1 MAVSLYNQQPD
12 IFPLA
17 LREEFPE
24 PSAWW
29 DETLWQRVVRHCDA
43 VSWLRELPENSVDL
57 VYIDPPFGTGRKL
70 VMVDKSGVE
79 RGFRDLLADVSAY
92 VDWLSEVLK
101 LIQRILKSTGSLF
114 VHLDWRT
121 VHYVKVAMDRIFGCD
136 NFKNEI
142 IWAYR
147 TAGNSKKYFA
157 RKHDTILFYSKDWRK
172 TKFFIPKE
180 RSYLKK
186 QYNYGAH
193 YPEYYDSETGQYFSE
208 VLMRDVW
215 SDISPLKGCNREKV
229 GYPTQKPLKL
239 LERIIEATTEP
250 GDVVGDF
257 FCGSGTTLVAA
268 QHLGRRYFGCDSSR
282 EAVNIARARLLRS
295 DAVNRGR

>member
-1 MAVSLYNQQPD
+1 MAALLYKQGKSD
-12 IFPLA
+12 ILPLA
-17 LREEFPE
+17 FQADFTDPQPE
-24 PSAWW
+24 WG
-29 DETLWQRVVRHCDA
+29 DELWQRVVRHCQA
-43 VSWLRELPENSVDL
+43 ESWLEELPENSVDL

-70 VMVDKSGVE
+70 VMVDQSGVK
-79 RGFRDLLADVSAY
+79 RGFRDLPTDITAY
-92 VDWLSEVLK
+92 VEWLTEILVLIRKVLK
-101 LIQRILKSTGSLF
+101 PTGSVF

-121 VHYVKVAMDRIFGCD
+121 VHYIKVEMDRIFGYD

-147 TAGNSKKYFA
+147 TAGNSKRYFA
-157 RKHDTILFYSKDWRK
+157 RKHDTILFYGKDGEK
-172 TKFFIPKE
+172 TKFFLPKE

-186 QYNYGAH
+186 RYNYGAH
-193 YPEYYDSETGQYFSE
+193 YPEYYDAETGRYYTN

-215 SDISPLKGCNREKV
+215 TDIPALKGCNQEKV

-250 GDVVGDF
+250 GDIVADF

-268 QHLGRRYFGCDSSR
+268 KRLGRHYFGCDSSL
-282 EAVNIARARLLRS
+282 EAVNIARTRLLE
-295 DAVNRGR
+295 A